1 MNNKMNELIDI
12 ELKPCPFCA
21 GEAVLFER
29 FRPTWVMCK
38 KCGAKTEA
46 RYDAMEVIELWNRMV
61 DDETD

>member
-21 GEAVLFER
+21 GKAVLFED
-29 FRPTWVMCK
+29 FMPTWVACK
-38 KCGAKTEA
+38 KCGATTEA
-46 RYDAMEVIELWNRMV
+46 RYDVMEVIELWNRMM

>member
-38 KCGAKTEA
+38 NAGQQRKQNMMLMM
-46 RYDAMEVIELWNRMV
+46 R
-61 DDETD
+61 